1 MQKINIGNNMTTPQ
15 DYVTHYFNLYPN
27 NKEHCLN
34 VLQAIYPELNREELI
49 ALIKIYKDEQK

>member
-1 MQKINIGNNMTTPQ
+1 MTTPQ

-34 VLQAIYPELNREELI
+34 VLKAIYPELNREELI
-49 ALIKIYKDEQK
+49 ELIKIYKDENTTI